1 MRGIGHIPIL
11 RMRIIRIS
19 MYADAAHGSGR
30 TPVMI
35 PAPTRTVN
43 GALFPTKSTSSA
55 LADGQ
60 WRLVFPW
67 TFYPCPPGSG
77 RSAAVPTRILP
88 SPRVAA
94 S

>member
-1 MRGIGHIPIL
+1 MHGVGHIPIL
-11 RMRIIRIS
+11 RMRIIRIY
-19 MYADAAHGSGR
+19 MYADTAHGPGR
-30 TPVMI
+30 TPVVI
-35 PAPTRTVN
+35 PAPTRTDG
-43 GALFPTKSTSSA
+43 GALFPNMSTSSA

-77 RSAAVPTRILP
+77 RPAAVPTRISP
-88 SPRVAA
+88 SPRAAA

>member
-1 MRGIGHIPIL
+1 MREIGHIPIL
-11 RMRIIRIS
+11 RMRIIRIF
-19 MYADAAHGSGR
+19 MYADATHGSGR
-30 TPVMI
+30 TPVVI
-35 PAPTRTVN
+35 PASARTVN
-43 GALFPTKSTSSA
+43 GALFPNMSTSSA

-67 TFYPCPPGSG
+67 TFYPCLPGSG
-77 RSAAVPTRILP
+77 RSAAVPTRISP